1 MNLRGNKRKK
11 NRKRSRKTT
20 LNVLKKGWVNILR
33 KNHLKK
39 EKEINMVKFQMLLKK
54 TMKILQEKSR
64 QRHNQ

>member
-20 LNVLKKGWVNILR
+20 LNVLRKGWVNILR

-39 EKEINMVKFQMLLKK
+39 EKEINMVKFQMLLKE
-54 TMKILQEKSR
+54 TMKILQEKNR
-64 QRHNQ
+64 QRHKQ

>member
-20 LNVLKKGWVNILR
+20 LNVIRKGWVNILR

-54 TMKILQEKSR
+54 TMEILQEKNR
-64 QRHNQ
+64 QRHKQ